1 MGKVESMEIKK
12 RTVYELF
19 NNVDHQCA
27 IRVAKGI
34 GVGPPP
40 EETIK
45 NHGRRDSRL
54 SLENRTANTI
64 KSRKVAILAENG
76 YNHSQLTEVK
86 KALEKE
92 EARSEERR
100 VGRERRDRKER

>member
-1 MGKVESMEIKK
+1 MSEVEKTHIVEAAHFELGKVESMEIKK

-19 NNVDHQCA
+19 NNVDHQFA

-34 GVGPPP
+34 GVEPPP

-54 SLENRTANTI
+54 SLENRTANNI
-64 KSRKVAILAENG
+64 KSRKVAIL
-76 YNHSQLTEVK
+76 
-86 KALEKE
+86 
-92 EARSEERR
+92 RSEERR
-100 VGRERRDRKER
+100 VGKDGTR